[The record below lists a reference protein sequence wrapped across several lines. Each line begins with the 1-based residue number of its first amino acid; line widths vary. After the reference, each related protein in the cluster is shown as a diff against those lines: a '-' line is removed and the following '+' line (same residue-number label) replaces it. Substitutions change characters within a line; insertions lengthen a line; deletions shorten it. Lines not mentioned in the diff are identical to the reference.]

1 MIASETKLSKHPQV
15 VYRPLE
21 NQGGVLLH
29 LESGQ
34 YHGVNAT
41 GLAIWDLLDGERTVA
56 EVAEELH
63 GRMQDPPADLEQ
75 DVAEFLGG
83 LSTRGLALG

>member
-1 MIASETKLSKHPQV
+1 MIGSDAKLSKHPQV

-29 LESGQ
+29 LESGE

-56 EVAEELH
+56 EVAAELR
-63 GRMQDPPADLEQ
+63 GRAEDPPGDLEQ

-83 LSTRGLALG
+83 LSERGLAVA